1 MLSHLVVNAR
11 MLVIRRGNEEKLRS
25 AARMK
30 MPAKAVFRNSR
41 GTARTV
47 MPVCHPPF

>member
-1 MLSHLVVNAR
+1 MLSHLVVNAM
-11 MLVIRRGNEEKLRS
+11 MLVTCIGSQEKLGP
-25 AARMK
+25 AARLK